1 MNLHELSL
9 SQIQEQISNGK
20 TTPAEVFS
28 YFQNRAKKL
37 NPELNA
43 FATLVEGMPNF
54 PVGSSLLGGMPI
66 GIKDVFSQAGIR
78 NSAGSKILENF
89 KPPYTCTVV
98 ERLQKA
104 GAVSLGTCHMDEFAM
119 GSSGENC
126 AYGASHNPWAL
137 DRVPGGSSS
146 GSVVAVAAGMVPASL
161 GTDTGGSIRT
171 PASLCGVV
179 GFKPTYGRNSRF
191 GVIAMAS
198 SLDCPGTFTR
208 TVRDAATLYEITAG
222 HDEHDSTSLAEPTN
236 IDPTIW
242 EKKDLTG
249 VKVGVPKEYF
259 REGLDTGVRE
269 QVEKAIAKMKSLGAE
284 IVEITLPNSEYGLAV
299 YYIIMAAE
307 ASTNLSR
314 YDGVRFGHISGDGA
328 DIAKNRSEGFG
339 PEPTRRIMLG
349 SFVLSSGF
357 YDAYYKR
364 ASLVRELIREDFR
377 QAFEKVDVIVGPVV
391 PTVAWKIGE
400 KIEDPLKMYLADIY
414 TVPPS
419 LAGIPGLSLPV
430 GFAKPEDGSG
440 DTIELPVGL
449 HMLAGHLQEEKLF
462 QVAHVLE
469 QALVQEI
476 QKQQPNI

>member
-1 MNLHELSL
+1 MHLHELSI
-9 SQIQEQISNGK
+9 SQIQDQISSGK
-20 TTPAEVFS
+20 LTPAEVFAH
-28 YFQNRAKKL
+28 FQKRTEEL
-37 NPELNA
+37 NPALNA
-43 FATLVEGMPNF
+43 FATIVREAPMQFSGKGALAGIP
-54 PVGSSLLGGMPI
+54 L
-66 GIKDVFSQAGIR
+66 GIKEVFSQAGVR
-78 NSAGSKILENF
+78 TSAGSKMLKNF
-89 KPPYTCTVV
+89 VPPYTCTLVN
-98 ERLQKA
+98 RLNDA
-104 GAVSLGTCHMDEFAM
+104 GAVSLGTCNMDEFAM

-126 AYGASHNPWAL
+126 AFGPSRNPWAL

-146 GSVVAVAAGMVPASL
+146 GSAVAVAAGMIPASL
-161 GTDTGGSIRT
+161 GTDTGGSVRT
-171 PASLCGVV
+171 PASLCGIV

-208 TVRDAATLYEITAG
+208 TVRDAATIYGVTAG
-222 HDEHDSTSLAEPTN
+222 NDAMDSTSLE
-236 IDPTIW
+236 DPVSVDASIW
-242 EKKDLTG
+242 DKKDLRG
-249 VKVGVPKEYF
+249 IRVGVPREYF

-284 IVEITLPNSEYGLAV
+284 IVELTLPNSEYGLAV
-299 YYIIMAAE
+299 YYVVMAAE

-364 ASLVRELIREDFR
+364 ASLVRELIRDDFR
-377 QAFEKVDVIVGPVV
+377 QAFEKVDIIVGPVV

-400 KIEDPLKMYLADIY
+400 KVSDPLKMYLADIY

-440 DTIELPVGL
+440 DDVELPVGL

-462 QVAHVLE
+462 MVAHVLE
-469 QALVQEI
+469 QSISEEMKT
-476 QKQQPNI
+476 KQPKI

>member
-1 MNLHELSL
+1 M
-9 SQIQEQISNGK
+9 
-20 TTPAEVFS
+20 
-28 YFQNRAKKL
+28 
-37 NPELNA
+37 
-43 FATLVEGMPNF
+43 
-54 PVGSSLLGGMPI
+54 
-66 GIKDVFSQAGIR
+66 FSQAGVR
-78 NSAGSKILENF
+78 TSAGSKILENF
-89 KPPYTCTVV
+89 VPPYTCTVV
-98 ERLQKA
+98 NRLEES
-104 GAVSLGTCHMDEFAM
+104 GAVSLGTCNMDEFAM

-126 AYGASHNPWAL
+126 AYGIARNPWAL

-171 PASLCGVV
+171 PASLSGVV
-179 GFKPTYGRNSRF
+179 GFKPTYGRNSRY

-208 TVRDAATLYEITAG
+208 TVRDAATIYEAMAG
-222 HDEHDSTSLAEPTN
+222 NDVMDSTSLTAPTA
-236 IDPTIW
+236 IDPSIW
-242 EKKDLTG
+242 VRKDLQG
-249 VKVGVPKEYF
+249 IRVGVPKEYF
-259 REGLDTGVRE
+259 REGLDAGVRD
-269 QVEKAIAKMKSLGAE
+269 QIQKAIAKMKELGAE
-284 IVEITLPNSEYGLAV
+284 IVDVTLPNSEYGIAV
-299 YYIIMAAE
+299 YYVIMAAE

-328 DIAKNRSEGFG
+328 DIAKNRAEGFG

-357 YDAYYKR
+357 YDAYYKK
-364 ASLVRELIREDFR
+364 ASLVRELIRDDFK

-400 KIEDPLKMYLADIY
+400 KVEDPLKMYLADIY

-430 GFAKPEDGSG
+430 GFSKPEDGSG
-440 DTIELPVGL
+440 DTVELPVGL

-462 QVAHVLE
+462 MVADVLE
-469 QALVQEI
+469 RALAESLRDKHPKI
-476 QKQQPNI
+476 

>member
-1 MNLHELSL
+1 M
-9 SQIQEQISNGK
+9 
-20 TTPAEVFS
+20 
-28 YFQNRAKKL
+28 
-37 NPELNA
+37 
-43 FATLVEGMPNF
+43 
-54 PVGSSLLGGMPI
+54 
-66 GIKDVFSQAGIR
+66 
-78 NSAGSKILENF
+78 
-89 KPPYTCTVV
+89 
-98 ERLQKA
+98 
-104 GAVSLGTCHMDEFAM
+104 VSLGTCHMDEFAM

-126 AYGASHNPWAL
+126 AYGFSRNPWAL

-146 GSVVAVAAGMVPASL
+146 GSVVAVAAGMVPASF

-208 TVRDAATLYEITAG
+208 TVRDAATLYEVTAG
-222 HDEHDSTSLAEPTN
+222 HDENDSTSLADSTVINPA
-236 IDPTIW
+236 IW
-242 EKKDLTG
+242 DKKDLTG
-249 VKVGVPKEYF
+249 IKVGVPKEYF
-259 REGLDTGVRE
+259 REGLDTGVRM
-269 QVEKAIAKMKSLGAE
+269 QIEKAIAKMKDLGAE

-328 DIAKNRSEGFG
+328 DISKNRAEGFG

-357 YDAYYKR
+357 YDAYYKK
-364 ASLVRELIREDFR
+364 ASLVRELIRDDFK
-377 QAFEKVDVIVGPVV
+377 QAFQKVDIIVGPVV

-400 KIEDPLKMYLADIY
+400 KVSDPLKMYLADIY

-419 LAGIPGLSLPV
+419 LAGIPGLSLPI

-440 DTIELPVGL
+440 DQVELPVGL
-449 HMLAGHLQEEKLF
+449 HMLTGHLQEEKLF
-462 QVAHVLE
+462 MVANVLE
-469 QALVQEI
+469 QAMAPEI
-476 QKQQPNI
+476 QSKQPQI

>member
-1 MNLHELSL
+1 MELHELSL
-9 SQIQEQISNGK
+9 SQIQDQLTSGK
-20 TTPAEVFS
+20 VTAAEVFAH
-28 YFQNRAKKL
+28 FQKRAQEL
-37 NPELNA
+37 NAHLNA
-43 FATLVEGMPNF
+43 FATIAETPAQF
-54 PVGSSLLGGMPI
+54 ATTGSLAGIPL
-66 GIKDVFSQAGIR
+66 GIKDVFSQAGVR
-78 NSAGSKILENF
+78 NSAGSKMLENF
-89 KPPYTCTVV
+89 VPPYTCTVV
-98 ERLQKA
+98 NRLRAA
-104 GAVSLGTCHMDEFAM
+104 GATSVGTCHMDEFAM

-126 AYGASHNPWAL
+126 AFGPARNPWAL

-146 GSVVAVAAGMVPASL
+146 GSAVAVAAGMVPASL
-161 GTDTGGSIRT
+161 GTDTGGSVRT
-171 PASLCGVV
+171 PASLCGIV

-208 TVRDAATLYEITAG
+208 TVRDAATIYQVTAG
-222 HDEHDSTSLAEPTN
+222 HDEHDSTSLSDAVS
-236 IDPTIW
+236 IDPAIW
-242 EKKDLTG
+242 NKKDLAG
-249 VKVGVPKEYF
+249 VRVGLPREYF
-259 REGLDTGVRE
+259 REGLDAGVRI
-269 QVEKAIAKMKSLGAE
+269 QVEKAIAKMKELGAE
-284 IVEITLPNSEYGLAV
+284 IVDITLPNSEYGLAV

-328 DIAKNRSEGFG
+328 DIAKNRAEGFG

-364 ASLVRELIREDFR
+364 ASLVRELIRDDFR

-400 KIEDPLKMYLADIY
+400 KVEDPLKMYLADIY

-440 DTIELPVGL
+440 DQVELPVGL

-462 QVAHVLE
+462 AIAHVLE
-469 QALVQEI
+469 GALSDEI
-476 QKQQPNI
+476 SSKQPQI

>member
-1 MNLHELSL
+1 
-9 SQIQEQISNGK
+9 
-20 TTPAEVFS
+20 
-28 YFQNRAKKL
+28 
-37 NPELNA
+37 
-43 FATLVEGMPNF
+43 
-54 PVGSSLLGGMPI
+54 MPI
-66 GIKDVFSQAGIR
+66 GIKDVFSQAGVR

-98 ERLQKA
+98 KRLEEA
-104 GAVSLGTCHMDEFAM
+104 GMVSLGTCHMDEFAM

-126 AYGASHNPWAL
+126 AYGFSRNPWAL

-146 GSVVAVAAGMVPASL
+146 GSVVAVAAGMVPASF

-208 TVRDAATLYEITAG
+208 TVRDAATLYEVTAG
-222 HDEHDSTSLAEPTN
+222 HDENDSTSLTDPTT
-236 IDPTIW
+236 IDPAIW
-242 EKKDLTG
+242 DKKDLTG
-249 VKVGVPKEYF
+249 IKVGVPKEYF
-259 REGLDTGVRE
+259 REGLDAGVRT
-269 QVEKAIAKMKSLGAE
+269 QIEKAIAKMKDLGAE

-328 DIAKNRSEGFG
+328 DISKNRAEGFG

-357 YDAYYKR
+357 YDAYYKK
-364 ASLVRELIREDFR
+364 ASLVRELIRDDFQ
-377 QAFEKVDVIVGPVV
+377 QAFQKVDIIVGPVV

-400 KIEDPLKMYLADIY
+400 KVSDPLKMYLADIY

-419 LAGIPGLSLPV
+419 LAGIPGLSLPI

-440 DTIELPVGL
+440 DQVELPVGL
-449 HMLAGHLQEEKLF
+449 HMLTGHLQEEKLF
-462 QVAHVLE
+462 MVANVLE
-469 QALVQEI
+469 QAMAPEI
-476 QKQQPNI
+476 QNQQPQI